1 MSKQNL
7 KQKINWWILPA
18 IACGI
23 VAVVMA
29 IIYIN
34 TVNIA
39 LVLILLPAIAGCGFS
54 VYKMMGYGNLSFKGI
69 SEIGP
74 VTGDINAFCIYGK
87 IVNAEHL
94 AEKVQFENLA
104 QDKLFGDRWYF
115 EDLNKWLYV
124 LFNDL
129 ADEGNMKAFELPDS
143 AYTDPARLSIQ
154 LNMGRVNEW
163 FQLEPSLF
171 DQLKPWIM
179 FAVITVI
186 GFLIFLSGS
195 G

>member
-1 MSKQNL
+1 
-7 KQKINWWILPA
+7 
-18 IACGI
+18 
-23 VAVVMA
+23 
-29 IIYIN
+29 
-34 TVNIA
+34 
-39 LVLILLPAIAGCGFS
+39 
-54 VYKMMGYGNLSFKGI
+54 
-69 SEIGP
+69 
-74 VTGDINAFCIYGK
+74 
-87 IVNAEHL
+87 VNAEHL